1 MQDQNVLL
9 KLLQQGLSNQFET
22 FRNQTSA
29 FGTRKLILANK
40 RTFLHIKL
48 SVFS

>member
-9 KLLQQGLSNQFET
+9 LLLQQGLSNQFET

-29 FGTRKLILANK
+29 FETRKLILANQ